1 MKEILANLDALIT
14 RMEQAQAM
22 VRLSDKKQQVAALG
36 TQMQDPTFWNTPA
49 TAQQVSQQ
57 YAELKKE
64 VDLWEGLHLEA
75 TQLREFVAGL
85 AGADVEAMGEE
96 VEKQFVDLS
105 KRFTAQEFLVL
116 LSDTY
121 DANNAIMALHA
132 GAGGTEAQDWVGMLL
147 RMYTRF
153 CEQQGWKVVIV
164 DESRGQEAG
173 WKSVTLHITGRYAY
187 GYLKGEHGVHRLV
200 RISPFDAEKMRHTSF
215 ALAEVTPELDAL
227 GEVEI
232 KDEDLRIDTFM
243 SGGKGG
249 QSVNTTYSAVRIV
262 HIPTG
267 ITVSCQN
274 ERSQQQNRE
283 TAMKILRGK
292 LLRLMEENLLAEKA
306 ELRGSY
312 QSAAWGNQARSY
324 VLQPYQLVKD
334 HRTDHETAD
343 TDAVLNGE
351 ILPFIEQY
359 LAWRKHEQAKK
370 TT

>member
-1 MKEILANLDALIT
+1 MKEILANLDVLIA
-14 RMEQAQAM
+14 RMENARAM
-22 VRLSDKKQQVAALG
+22 VRLPEKAAQIAILD
-36 TQMQDPTFWNTPA
+36 TQMQAPEFWNTPA

-64 VDLWEGLHLEA
+64 VDLWDALLHEA
-75 TQLREFVAGL
+75 TQLREFAAGL
-85 AGADVEAMGEE
+85 TGDDVESMSEE
-96 VEKQFVDLS
+96 VAAQLTDLTA
-105 KRFTAQEFLVL
+105 RFDAQEFLVL
-116 LSDTY
+116 LSDKHDT
-121 DANNAIMALHA
+121 NNAIVALHA

-153 CEQQGWKVVIV
+153 CEQMGWKAVIV

-173 WKSVTLHITGRYAY
+173 WKSVTFQVTGRYAY

-215 ALAEVTPELDAL
+215 ALAEVMPELDAL

-262 HIPTG
+262 HLPTG

-292 LLRLMEENLLAEKA
+292 LHRLMEENLLAEKA
-306 ELRGSY
+306 ELRGSH

-334 HRTDHETAD
+334 HRTDYETAD
-343 TDAVLNGE
+343 TEGVLNGD
-351 ILPFIEQY
+351 IKPFVEQY
-359 LAWRKHEQAKK
+359 LAWRKRAQS
-370 TT
+370 TQV